1 MRKILFYSIVK
12 YGLFFDDVIQYSCLY
27 LSQFSIIYKEGKMQL
42 EKLMNQF
49 IKDDIYVDEFLKQIN
64 VLTKEEIAYIYSI
77 KETTDMDKKMH
88 GIFLVWLLK
97 HQLIDLNQC
106 ENNPYL
112 SYLHDLLDDETIVSV
127 KFLTIQ
133 PTLLVAKIIT
143 SENQIYLFMNHS
155 KKDISFHLPKEITNQ
170 TVFCLNCN
178 DDMFLEND
186 LDIPEYSFYAFKK

>member
-1 MRKILFYSIVK
+1 
-12 YGLFFDDVIQYSCLY
+12 
-27 LSQFSIIYKEGKMQL
+27 MQL
-42 EKLMNQF
+42 EKLMDQF
-49 IKDDIYVDEFLKQIN
+49 IKDDIYVNEFLKQIN

-88 GIFLVWLLK
+88 GILLVWLLK

-133 PTLLVAKIIT
+133 PTLLVAKIMT

-155 KKDISFHLPKEITNQ
+155 KKDISFHLPKEIANQ